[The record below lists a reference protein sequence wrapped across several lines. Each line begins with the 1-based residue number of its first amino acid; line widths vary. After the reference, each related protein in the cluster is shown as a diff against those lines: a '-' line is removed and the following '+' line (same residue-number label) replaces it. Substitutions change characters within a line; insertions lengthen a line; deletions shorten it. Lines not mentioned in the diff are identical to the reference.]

1 MKQRLFDVYSVM
13 IGIEQS
19 RAASTMN
26 FNKQENNVVYIWEFQ
41 IITTMILYLIP
52 NAININIR
60 DENKYNYNYTR

>member
-1 MKQRLFDVYSVM
+1 MM

-19 RAASTMN
+19 HAASTMN
-26 FNKQENNVVYIWEFQ
+26 FNKQQNNVVYIWEFQ
-41 IITTMILYLIP
+41 IITTMIFYLIP

>member
-1 MKQRLFDVYSVM
+1 MM

>member
-1 MKQRLFDVYSVM
+1 MM

-26 FNKQENNVVYIWEFQ
+26 FNKQQNNVVYIWEFQ

>member
-1 MKQRLFDVYSVM
+1 MM

-26 FNKQENNVVYIWEFQ
+26 FNKQQNNVVYIWEFQ

-60 DENKYNYNYTR
+60 NENKYNYNYTR

>member
-26 FNKQENNVVYIWEFQ
+26 FNKQQNNVVYIWEFQ

>member
-1 MKQRLFDVYSVM
+1 MM

-26 FNKQENNVVYIWEFQ
+26 FNKQENNIVYIWEFQ

>member
-1 MKQRLFDVYSVM
+1 MM

-60 DENKYNYNYTR
+60 NENKYNYNYTR